1 MIPKTI
7 VEHDKSGLEM
17 VLVALEELLEERFVE
32 GIKNKHRSLYEI
44 GQTAEMVMIY
54 QHRVNIEAKAVIK
67 FSETFIGQFATDNN
81 QCFDTAEILFGKIR
95 STLAGLKKVFYKTTT
110 TDRRQLPDGVEP
122 PMVYNKSPLGHGDYT
137 PDMFG
142 LESFPEPVQNL
153 YHAFETL
160 FTTSSSVLALCRLMI
175 EQEEETRNDIIQL
188 RQIYNASCDELLD
201 AIKAAS
207 VYISSTQEL
216 PENELEERRKKAGS
230 DDVKFLKE
238 AYHRH
243 NKKELTQFLV
253 IKCIKEA
260 RNGGLTQMES
270 FFWNKNQEKALTV
283 RKVIEN
289 FDLVQDVEGQEGKLS
304 STVIV
309 EFLKWCGVKEHQE
322 KELYEKHFRPQYIVK
337 GKYNVL
343 GWNTISGKRKEL
355 KDLGDTNEKLA
366 KDFETRLSAI
376 FPPQE
381 KNAKELTM
389 IPKMGS

>member
-17 VLVALEELLEERFVE
+17 VLVALEELLEEKFVE
-32 GIKNKHRSLYEI
+32 GIKNKHRTIYEI
-44 GQTAEMVMIY
+44 EQTAEMVMIY
-54 QHRVNIEAKAVIK
+54 QHRVNIEAKAVVK

-81 QCFDTAEILFGKIR
+81 QCFDTAKVLFGKIR
-95 STLAGLKKVFYKTTT
+95 STIAGLKKVFYKTTS

-122 PMVYNKSPLGHGDYT
+122 PMVYDKSPLGHGDYT
-137 PDMFG
+137 PDIFG

-160 FTTSSSVLALCRLMI
+160 FTTSSTVLALCHLMI
-175 EQEEETRNDIIQL
+175 EQEEETRNDIVQL
-188 RQIYNASCDELLD
+188 RQIYNASCDELLG
-201 AIKAAS
+201 AVKAAS
-207 VYISSTQEL
+207 VFISSTQEL
-216 PENELEERRKKAGS
+216 PKNELEEHRKKAGS

-253 IKCIKEA
+253 IKCIKEG
-260 RNGGLTQMES
+260 RNGGLTEMES
-270 FFWNKNQEKALTV
+270 FFWKKNKEKALTV

-304 STVIV
+304 STVLV
-309 EFLKWCGVKEHQE
+309 EFLKWCGVKEHHE
-322 KELYEKHFRPQYIVK
+322 KELYEKHFRPKYITK
-337 GKYNVL
+337 GKYKVI
-343 GWNTISGKRKEL
+343 GWNTISGRRKEL
-355 KDLGDTNEKLA
+355 KCFGDTDEKLA
-366 KDFETRLSAI
+366 QDFKTRLSAI

-381 KNAKELTM
+381 EVAKELTM

>member
-17 VLVALEELLEERFVE
+17 VLAALEELLEERFVE
-32 GIKNKHRSLYEI
+32 GIKNKHRTLYEI
-44 GQTAEMVMIY
+44 EQTAEMVLIY

-81 QCFDTAEILFGKIR
+81 QCFDTAKILFGKIK
-95 STLAGLKKVFYKTTT
+95 STIAGLKNVFYKTTS

-122 PMVYNKSPLGHGDYT
+122 PLVYDKSPLGHGDYT
-137 PDMFG
+137 PDIFG

-153 YHAFETL
+153 YQAFETL
-160 FTTSSSVLALCRLMI
+160 FTTSSTVLALCHFMI
-175 EQEEETRNDIIQL
+175 EKEEETRNDIVQL
-188 RQIYNASCDELLD
+188 RQIYNDSCDELLG
-201 AIKAAS
+201 AVKAAS
-207 VYISSTQEL
+207 AFISSTQEL
-216 PENELEERRKKAGS
+216 RGNELEERRKKAGS

-253 IKCIKEA
+253 IKCIREA
-260 RNGGLTQMES
+260 HNDGLTEMET
-270 FFWNKNQEKALTV
+270 FFWRKDHKKAFMV
-283 RKVIEN
+283 RRVIDN
-289 FDLVQDVEGQEGKLS
+289 FDSIEDVEGQEGKLS
-304 STVIV
+304 ATVLV
-309 EFLKWCGVKEHQE
+309 EFLKWCGVIESHE
-322 KELYEKHFRPQYIVK
+322 KALYEKYFRPNYMAK
-337 GKYNVL
+337 GKYKVL

-355 KDLGDTNEKLA
+355 KDLGDTDEKLA
-366 KDFETRLSAI
+366 HDFETRLSAI

-381 KNAKELTM
+381 KKAKELTM